1 MFKFYIPF
9 YYLIHTR
16 LRTNI
21 DLLSWQIIFIIP
33 QFTITYFYLNI
44 RSDIFVLI
52 FFITQLA
59 FHTLYEIGYIENDN
73 LTTKNEKK
81 PTLRLNRG
89 GAAFIKKNY
98 SKVIYVK
105 YLIVLL
111 FIGLLYWINTFV
123 AYRLNIFSFISL
135 LVLNRIFFFLH
146 NNIRSRLNILT
157 FFLLSVT
164 KFIFPVVLFIRFE
177 TLLYPI
183 LLSVIIFPLLRTIEI
198 STLRRHNL
206 KIFSK
211 IINDIDRFRILYYL
225 VNLLLLI
232 VVWYLSFLSIKNFG
246 VSIFILVYF
255 LLFRISTY
263 FLIKEGVY
271 KRDIK
276 TKTNVHYKLK

>member
-1 MFKFYIPF
+1 MFNFYIPF

-16 LRTNI
+16 LKTNF

-33 QFTITYFYLNI
+33 QFAITYFYLNV

-52 FFITQLA
+52 FFITQFI

-89 GAAFIKKNY
+89 EATYIKKNY
-98 SKVIYVK
+98 SKVMYVK
-105 YLIVLL
+105 YLIIL
-111 FIGLLYWINTFV
+111 FFLGLLYWINTFV

-157 FFLLSVT
+157 FFVLSIT
-164 KFIFPVVLFIRFE
+164 KFIFPLVLFIKFE
-177 TLLYPI
+177 ILLYPI
-183 LLSVIIFPLLRTIEI
+183 LLSVIIFPFLRTIEI
-198 STLRRHNL
+198 STLRRHSFKN
-206 KIFSK
+206 FSK

-225 VNLLLLI
+225 VNSLLFILA
-232 VVWYLSFLSIKNFG
+232 WYFSFLSIQNFSI
-246 VSIFILVYF
+246 SIFILVYF
-255 LLFRISTY
+255 LLFRLTSY
-263 FLIKEGVY
+263 FLIKGGIY
-271 KRDIK
+271 KRDVK
-276 TKTNVHYKLK
+276 TKINAQYKLK

>member
-16 LRTNI
+16 LKTNF

-44 RSDIFVLI
+44 RSDIFILI

-59 FHTLYEIGYIENDN
+59 FHSVYEIGYIENDN

-81 PTLRLNRG
+81 PTLRLNRKG
-89 GAAFIKKNY
+89 SAFIKKNY

-111 FIGLLYWINTFV
+111 LVGLLYWINTFA

-157 FFLLSVT
+157 FFLLSIT
-164 KFIFPVVLFIRFE
+164 KFIFPLVLFIDFE

-183 LLSVIIFPLLRTIEI
+183 LLSVIIFPLLRSIEI
-198 STLRRHNL
+198 STLKRHDF
-206 KIFSK
+206 KFFSK
-211 IINDIDRFRILYYL
+211 IIGDIDRFRILFYL
-225 VNLLLLI
+225 IASLLFITLWLF
-232 VVWYLSFLSIKNFG
+232 SFLGIKNFS

-255 LLFRISTY
+255 LVFRICTY
-263 FLIKEGVY
+263 FLIKEGIY
-271 KRDIK
+271 RRDIK
-276 TKTNVHYKLK
+276 TKKNVHYKLK

>member
-81 PTLRLNRG
+81 PTLRLNRKG
-89 GAAFIKKNY
+89 SAFIKKNY

-111 FIGLLYWINTFV
+111 LVGLLYWINTFA

-157 FFLLSVT
+157 FFVLSIT
-164 KFIFPVVLFIRFE
+164 KFIFPLVLFIDFE

-183 LLSVIIFPLLRTIEI
+183 LLSVIIFPLLRSIEI
-198 STLRRHNL
+198 STLKRHDF
-206 KIFSK
+206 KFFSK
-211 IINDIDRFRILYYL
+211 IIGDIDRFRILFYL
-225 VNLLLLI
+225 IASLLFITL
-232 VVWYLSFLSIKNFG
+232 WFFSFLGIKNFS

-263 FLIKEGVY
+263 FLIKEGIY
-271 KRDIK
+271 RRDIK
-276 TKTNVHYKLK
+276 TKKNVHYKLK

>member
-16 LRTNI
+16 LKTNI

-33 QFTITYFYLNI
+33 QFIITYFYLNI

-105 YLIVLL
+105 YLMVLL
-111 FIGLLYWINTFV
+111 FVGLLYWINTFV

-146 NNIRSRLNILT
+146 NNMRSRLNILT
-157 FFLLSVT
+157 FFVLSIT
-164 KFIFPVVLFIRFE
+164 KFVFPLVLFIRFE

-183 LLSVIIFPLLRTIEI
+183 LLSAIIFPLLRSIEI
-198 STLRRHNL
+198 STLKRHNF
-206 KIFSK
+206 KFFSK
-211 IINDIDRFRILYYL
+211 IIGDIDRFRILF
-225 VNLLLLI
+225 
-232 VVWYLSFLSIKNFG
+232 YLSTSLLFITLWLFSFLNIKNFS

-271 KRDIK
+271 RRDIK

>member
-1 MFKFYIPF
+1 MFKFYFPF

-16 LRTNI
+16 LKTNI

-44 RSDIFVLI
+44 RSDIFILI

-59 FHTLYEIGYIENDN
+59 FHSVYEIGYIENDN

-81 PTLRLNRG
+81 PTLRLNREG
-89 GAAFIKKNY
+89 SGFIKKNY

-105 YLIVLL
+105 YLTVLL
-111 FIGLLYWINTFV
+111 LVGLLYWINTFA

-157 FFLLSVT
+157 FFVLSIT
-164 KFIFPVVLFIRFE
+164 KFIFPLVLFIEFE
-177 TLLYPI
+177 ILLYPM
-183 LLSVIIFPLLRTIEI
+183 LLSVIIFPLLRSIEI
-198 STLRRHNL
+198 STLKRHNFKSL
-206 KIFSK
+206 SK
-211 IINDIDRFRILYYL
+211 IIGDIDRFRILFYL
-225 VNLLLLI
+225 IASLLFIALWLF
-232 VVWYLSFLSIKNFG
+232 SFLGIKDFS

-263 FLIKEGVY
+263 FLIKEGIY
-271 KRDIK
+271 RRDIK
-276 TKTNVHYKLK
+276 TKKNVHYKLK

>member
-1 MFKFYIPF
+1 MFKFYFPF

-16 LRTNI
+16 LKTNI

-44 RSDIFVLI
+44 RSDIFVLL

-81 PTLRLNRG
+81 PTLRLNREG
-89 GAAFIKKNY
+89 SAFIKKNY

-111 FIGLLYWINTFV
+111 LVGLLYWINTFA

-157 FFLLSVT
+157 FFVLSIT
-164 KFIFPVVLFIRFE
+164 KFIFPLVLFIEFE
-177 TLLYPI
+177 ILLYPM
-183 LLSVIIFPLLRTIEI
+183 LLSVIIFPLLRSIEI
-198 STLRRHNL
+198 STLKRHNFKSL
-206 KIFSK
+206 SK
-211 IINDIDRFRILYYL
+211 IIGDIDRFRILFYL
-225 VNLLLLI
+225 IASLLFIALWLF
-232 VVWYLSFLSIKNFG
+232 SFLGIKDFS

-263 FLIKEGVY
+263 FLIKEGIY
-271 KRDIK
+271 RRDIK
-276 TKTNVHYKLK
+276 TKKNVHYKLK

>member
-1 MFKFYIPF
+1 MFKFYISF

-81 PTLRLNRG
+81 PTLRLNRKG
-89 GAAFIKKNY
+89 SAFIKKNY

-111 FIGLLYWINTFV
+111 LVGLLYWINTFA

-157 FFLLSVT
+157 FFVLSIT
-164 KFIFPVVLFIRFE
+164 KFIFPLVLFIDFE

-183 LLSVIIFPLLRTIEI
+183 LLSVIIFPLLRSIEI
-198 STLRRHNL
+198 STLKRHDF
-206 KIFSK
+206 KFFSK
-211 IINDIDRFRILYYL
+211 IIGDIDRFRILFYL
-225 VNLLLLI
+225 IASLLFITL
-232 VVWYLSFLSIKNFG
+232 WFFSFLGIKNFS

-263 FLIKEGVY
+263 FLIKEGIY
-271 KRDIK
+271 RRDIK
-276 TKTNVHYKLK
+276 TKKNVHYKLK

>member
-1 MFKFYIPF
+1 MFKFYISF

-81 PTLRLNRG
+81 PTLRLNRKG
-89 GAAFIKKNY
+89 SAFIKKNY

-111 FIGLLYWINTFV
+111 LVGLLYCINTFA

-157 FFLLSVT
+157 FFVLSIT
-164 KFIFPVVLFIRFE
+164 KFIFPLVLFIDFE

-183 LLSVIIFPLLRTIEI
+183 LLSVIIFPLLRSIEI
-198 STLRRHNL
+198 STLKRHDF
-206 KIFSK
+206 KFFSK
-211 IINDIDRFRILYYL
+211 IIGDIDRFRILFYL
-225 VNLLLLI
+225 IASLLFITL
-232 VVWYLSFLSIKNFG
+232 WFFSFLGIKNFS

-263 FLIKEGVY
+263 FLIKEGIY
-271 KRDIK
+271 RRDIK
-276 TKTNVHYKLK
+276 TKKNVHYKLK